1 MGTHC
6 AQLNYGRC
14 GITLAA
20 GGVVE
25 EHEKGRGTCLIHY
38 EDTVQKQIKRI
49 TAETKDPAGA
59 AVLLIRKRRNDVD
72 ASTLFAFERGFGRGR
87 LRPWRCC
94 LRTACDVACDCSS
107 GALFDVALRILRC
120 SMTLGDKSAS
130 SVLGLQ
136 YNLMSIFAPAL
147 TSIAML
153 FIDFCRILRVSARS
167 ATSQ

>member
-72 ASTLFAFERGFGRGR
+72 ASTLFAFERVVKTTVAGFGRG
-87 LRPWRCC
+87 
-94 LRTACDVACDCSS
+94 DVAF
-107 GALFDVALRILRC
+107 ALLVTLLVTAAAVLFLMLRC
-120 SMTLGDKSAS
+120 G
-130 SVLGLQ
+130 
-136 YNLMSIFAPAL
+136 Y
-147 TSIAML
+147 
-153 FIDFCRILRVSARS
+153 
-167 ATSQ
+167 